1 VNKRLKQNFGSIFE
15 MYLCITNI
23 HHKMKKIILSLAV
36 VAIAAV
42 SFTSCKK
49 DYTCTCTILG
59 QASSTTY
66 EKTTKD
72 DAQSKCDAANTGAAL
87 LGGSCKLD

>member
-1 VNKRLKQNFGSIFE
+1 
-15 MYLCITNI
+15 
-23 HHKMKKIILSLAV
+23 MKKIISSLAL

-49 DYTCTCTILG
+49 DYTCTCTSLG
-59 QASSTTY
+59 KTYSTTY

-72 DAQSKCDAANTGAAL
+72 DAQSKCDAANTGEAL